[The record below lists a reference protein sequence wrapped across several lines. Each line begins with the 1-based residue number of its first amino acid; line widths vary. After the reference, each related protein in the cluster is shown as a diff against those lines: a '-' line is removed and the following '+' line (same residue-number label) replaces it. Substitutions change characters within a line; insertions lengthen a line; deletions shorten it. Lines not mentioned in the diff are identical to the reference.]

1 MAAIMF
7 TLILLTAIAV
17 VTPIYNYMERRAIR
31 RKIAAHKKI
40 TRRK

>member
-1 MAAIMF
+1 MAELMF
-7 TLILLTAIAV
+7 ILMLLTATAI